1 MAVKNIDVCFNL
13 IDNFSKNF
21 KKSISALNNGSKSA
35 QRAWKQV
42 GKAGESIA
50 SVGKGITAAVTTPIV
65 GLGVTAVKEFGSVDK
80 SMQLVKATMG
90 EAAWQTGDL
99 TGAMKQAAADSVYGM
114 QDAADACVNF
124 ARQGFNA
131 KQAADMINGA
141 MALSSGTATDLSEVT
156 GGLGNTMKIFGY
168 DTKDATWVA
177 DTFAKAQAS
186 ASTTTSELIESMSIA
201 GPIAKSVGW
210 EVDDLSTYTA
220 AFGNAGISGSEGATA
235 LKTGLARLA
244 APAKDGSIWMD
255 KLGLNIFD
263 ANGKMASAVDVQ
275 EQLHNSFSKLTQE
288 QKLSAAAAIFG
299 KNQMSKWLAII
310 DQSPDEF
317 KKLNATIGDCTGAAQ
332 SMSDALLSGV
342 GGSFGKLEASFD
354 VMKYNTGE
362 TIGGVIN
369 PFVNKITEL
378 IDKFN
383 ALSPAQQQQIE
394 KWALMAAAV
403 GPAIWAFGKAVS
415 TVAKIG
421 GALNA
426 LAVAGVRFAP
436 ALKSASAVGKMF
448 GGILAGITSPAAIV
462 IGVLAG
468 IAVAAVLVWKNWDKI
483 SAAFDKVRPKLTPV
497 INLFKSIGNIFVA
510 IWGGIKRFAGGF
522 AKGFT
527 KFANAD
533 GLFSGMKKGFEEVKD
548 AVKPLIPVITNVNNA
563 FSNLLKKAGP
573 AMRQFG
579 TIVGAVAGAIVT
591 LKGYVLGFVFQFVGK
606 VISVR
611 IKAMVAAI
619 KGLLT
624 GVKPVVEGVKKYFGG
639 LIDFITGVF
648 TLNWGKAWNGV
659 VEMFRGIFE
668 TITGIAKGVING
680 VAGAIN
686 AVIGSINGVGFTV
699 PDWVPGIGGKSF
711 SINIPTIPTLAKG
724 TQSWPGGIAQVSEKG
739 GEIID
744 LPKGS
749 RVYPHDKSVEMARGE
764 SRRQQN
770 VTINIPKLADQITVR
785 EDADIDKII
794 DVLTRRLQQ
803 VSKNV
808 GTVGAM
814 A

>member
-21 KKSISALNNGSKSA
+21 EKSISALNNGSKSA

-90 EAAWQTGDL
+90 ETAWQTGDL

-131 KQAADMINGA
+131 KQAADMIGGA

-186 ASTTTSELIESMSIA
+186 ANTTTSDLIESMSIA

-275 EQLHNSFSKLTQE
+275 EQLHKSFAKLTQE
-288 QKLSAAAAIFG
+288 QQLSAAAAIFG

-310 DQSPDEF
+310 NQSPDEF

-342 GGSFGKLEASFD
+342 GGSFEKLQSSFD
-354 VMKYNTGE
+354 VMKYNIGE

-403 GPAIWAFGKAVS
+403 GPAIWTFGKAVKGIS
-415 TVAKIG
+415 SIG
-421 GALNA
+421 IALNG
-426 LAVAGVRFAP
+426 LAVAGVNLAP
-436 ALKSASAVGKMF
+436 SLKGASMIAKVF
-448 GGILAGITSPAAIV
+448 GGVLAGITSPTAIV
-462 IGVLAG
+462 IGTLVGL
-468 IAVAAVLVWKNWDKI
+468 IAASILIWKNWDKI
-483 SAAFDKVRPKLTPV
+483 TASFDKVKPKLAPI
-497 INLFKSIGNIFVA
+497 INLFKSLARVA
-510 IWGGIKRFAGGF
+510 EAVWGAVKRFASGF
-522 AKGFT
+522 AEGFT
-527 KFANAD
+527 KNVD
-533 GLFSGMKKGFEEVKD
+533 MRGLVNGFKKGANTIKETI
-548 AVKPLIPVITNVNNA
+548 KPLIPVISNVFNKLA
-563 FSNLLKKAGP
+563 EFIRKHGP
-573 AMRQFG
+573 EIRKFG
-579 TIVGAVAGAIVT
+579 TMVGTV
-591 LKGYVLGFVFQFVGK
+591 VGK
-606 VISVR
+606 IATAVGNGLGVAFEYAGKFISVS
-611 IKAMVAAI
+611 IKAWAAAI
-619 KGLLT
+619 KGFAAYAGPILN
-624 GVKPVVEGVKKYFGG
+624 GFKKVLNS
-639 LIDFITGVF
+639 LITFITGVF
-648 TLNWGKAWNGV
+648 TGNWSKAWQGIV
-659 VEMFRGIFE
+659 DLFKSIFE
-668 TITGIAKGVING
+668 TVVSIAKGVVNG
-680 VAGAIN
+680 VASAINTVIGAIN
-686 AVIGSINGVGFTV
+686 GIGFTV

-711 SINIPTIPTLAKG
+711 TVNIPKIPTLAKG
-724 TQSWPGGIAQVSEKG
+724 TENWKGGIAQVSEKG

-794 DVLTRRLQQ
+794 DGITRRLQQ
-803 VSKNV
+803 ASKNV

-814 A
+814 V

>member
-1 MAVKNIDVCFNL
+1 MSVKNIDVCFNL
-13 IDNFSKNF
+13 VDNFSKNF
-21 KKSISALNNGSKSA
+21 EKSISALNNGSKSA

-42 GKAGESIA
+42 GKAGDSIA
-50 SVGKGITAAVTTPIV
+50 NIGKGLTAAVTTPIV

-90 EAAWQTGDL
+90 DAAWQTGDL
-99 TGAMKQAAADSVYGM
+99 TGAMKEAAANSVYGM
-114 QDAADACVNF
+114 QDAADACINF

-168 DTKDATWVA
+168 NTKDAAWVA

-186 ASTTTSELIESMSIA
+186 ANTTTSDLIESMSIA

-244 APAKDGSIWMD
+244 APAKDGSIWME

-275 EQLHNSFSKLTQE
+275 EQLHKSFSKLTQE
-288 QKLSAAAAIFG
+288 QQLSAAAAIFG

-310 DQSPDEF
+310 NQSPDDF
-317 KKLNATIGDCTGAAQ
+317 KKLNSTINDCTGAAQ

-342 GGSFGKLEASFD
+342 GGSFEKLQSSFN
-354 VMKYNTGE
+354 VMKYNIGE
-362 TIGGVIN
+362 TIGGVIK
-369 PFVNKITEL
+369 PFVDKITEL

-394 KWALMAAAV
+394 KWALMAAAI
-403 GPAIWAFGKAVS
+403 GPAIWTFGKAVS

-426 LAVAGVRFAP
+426 LAAAGVKFAP

-483 SAAFDKVRPKLTPV
+483 TAAFDKAKPKLTPI
-497 INLFKSIGNIFVA
+497 INLFKSLARVA
-510 IWGGIKRFAGGF
+510 EAVWGAIKRFASGF

-527 KFANAD
+527 KNVD
-533 GLFSGMKKGFEEVKD
+533 MSGMISGFKKGINTIKET
-548 AVKPLIPVITNVNNA
+548 VKPLIPVISNVFNNI
-563 FSNLLKKAGP
+563 AGFIRKHGP
-573 AMRQFG
+573 EIRAFG
-579 TIVGAVAGAIVT
+579 TVVGTVVGKIVT
-591 LKGYVLGFVFQFVGK
+591 VVGNGLGVAFQIAGK
-606 VISVR
+606 VISVS
-611 IKAMVAAI
+611 IKACVAAI
-619 KGLLT
+619 KGFAT
-624 GVKPVVEGVKKYFGG
+624 YAGPIINVFKKILNS
-639 LIDFITGVF
+639 LITFITGVF
-648 TLNWGKAWNGV
+648 TGNWGKAWQGV
-659 VEMFRGIFE
+659 VDLFKNIFE
-668 TITGIAKGVING
+668 TVVSIAKGVVNG
-680 VAGAIN
+680 VASAINTVIGAIN
-686 AVIGSINGVGFTV
+686 GIGFKV

-711 SINIPTIPTLAKG
+711 SVNIPKIPTLAKG
-724 TQSWPGGIAQVSEKG
+724 TENWQGGIAQVSEKG

-770 VTINIPKLADQITVR
+770 VTISIPKLADQITVR

-794 DVLTRRLQQ
+794 DGLTRRLQQ

>member
-13 IDNFSKNF
+13 VDNFSKNF
-21 KKSISALNNGSKSA
+21 EKSISALNNGSKSA

-42 GKAGESIA
+42 GKAGDSIA
-50 SVGKGITAAVTTPIV
+50 NIGKGLTAAVTTPIV

-90 EAAWQTGDL
+90 DAAWQTGDL
-99 TGAMKQAAADSVYGM
+99 TGAMKEAAANSVYGM
-114 QDAADACVNF
+114 QDAADACINF

-168 DTKDATWVA
+168 NTKDAAWVA

-186 ASTTTSELIESMSIA
+186 ANTTTSDLIESMSIA

-244 APAKDGSIWMD
+244 APAKDGSIWME

-275 EQLHNSFSKLTQE
+275 EQLHKSFPKLTQE
-288 QKLSAAAAIFG
+288 QQLSAAAAIFG

-310 DQSPDEF
+310 NQSPDDF
-317 KKLNATIGDCTGAAQ
+317 KKLNSTIGDCTGAAQ

-342 GGSFGKLEASFD
+342 GGSFEKLQSSFD
-354 VMKYNTGE
+354 VMKYNIGE
-362 TIGGVIN
+362 TIGGVIK
-369 PFVNKITEL
+369 PFVDKITEL

-394 KWALMAAAV
+394 KWALMAAAA
-403 GPAIWAFGKAVS
+403 GPAIWAFGK
-415 TVAKIG
+415 TVTGISNIG
-421 GALNA
+421 VALNGLA
-426 LAVAGVRFAP
+426 LAGVKLAP
-436 ALKSASAVGKMF
+436 SLKGASMITKVF
-448 GGILAGITSPAAIV
+448 GGVLAGITSPTAIV

-468 IAVAAVLVWKNWDKI
+468 LIAVSILVWKNWDKI
-483 SAAFDKVRPKLTPV
+483 TAAFDKAKPKLTPI
-497 INLFKSIGNIFVA
+497 INLFKSLARVA
-510 IWGGIKRFAGGF
+510 EAVWGAIKRFASGF

-527 KFANAD
+527 KNVD
-533 GLFSGMKKGFEEVKD
+533 MSGMISGFKKGINTIKET
-548 AVKPLIPVITNVNNA
+548 VKPLIPVISNVFNK
-563 FSNLLKKAGP
+563 LAGFIRKHGP
-573 AMRQFG
+573 EIRAFG
-579 TIVGAVAGAIVT
+579 TVVGTVVGKIVT
-591 LKGYVLGFVFQFVGK
+591 VVGNGLGVAFQIAGK
-606 VISVR
+606 VISVS
-611 IKAMVAAI
+611 IKACVAAI
-619 KGLLT
+619 KGFAT
-624 GVKPVVEGVKKYFGG
+624 YAGPIINGFKKILNS
-639 LIDFITGVF
+639 LITFITGVF
-648 TLNWGKAWNGV
+648 TGNWGKAWQGV
-659 VEMFRGIFE
+659 VDLFKSIFE
-668 TITGIAKGVING
+668 TVVSIAKGVVNG
-680 VAGAIN
+680 VASAINTVIGAIN
-686 AVIGSINGVGFTV
+686 GINFKV
-699 PDWVPGIGGKSF
+699 PDWVPGVGGKSF
-711 SINIPTIPTLAKG
+711 SVNIPKIPALAKG
-724 TQSWPGGIAQVSEKG
+724 SENWQGGIAQVSEKG

-764 SRRQQN
+764 NRQRN

-794 DVLTRRLQQ
+794 DGLTRRLQQ